1 MTKLETGY
9 SYKYTPEKDRE
20 DRDELR
26 DRTCCGCGES
36 SMERSDKTN
45 TIKCFQL
52 NYESKKELLV
62 KLNFGVSYSKDQKT
76 VHGQK

>member
-20 DRDELR
+20 DREEIR

-36 SMERSDKTN
+36 SMERSD
-45 TIKCFQL
+45 TIKTTKYFPNQ
-52 NYESKKELLV
+52 
-62 KLNFGVSYSKDQKT
+62 
-76 VHGQK
+76 

>member
-20 DRDELR
+20 DREELR

-36 SMERSDKTN
+36 SMERSDTIN
-45 TIKCFQL
+45 TTKYFPNQCCGNVPGI
-52 NYESKKELLV
+52 SLV
-62 KLNFGVSYSKDQKT
+62 WVPCSPW
-76 VHGQK
+76 